1 MIIEHDIKLD
11 FSDVLIKPKR
21 STLKSRSDVSLVKT
35 FKPKYGNPFSGV
47 PIMAA
52 NMATGSFAMVKAFK
66 KEQMFVA
73 VAKHNNDQW
82 LEEYKKDSDILKYGF
97 YTIGMNENEFH
108 SLCEFAHEIYAN
120 NSKDLKHLKIVID
133 IANGYTQKFADF
145 VKKVRSHFSHHVIIA
160 GNVATPEMTE
170 ELIIAGADYV
180 KIGIG
185 PGSVCTTRKQT
196 GIGYPQLSAAIEC
209 SDAAHGLGGGIIL
222 DGGMRTPGD
231 VAKAFCANA
240 DLVMMG
246 GMFSGTDEMDGEV
259 YSEDFKSANQTW
271 HNGKWI
277 NDIETRKFKVFY
289 GMSSDMAQDLHF
301 GGNKDYRASEGTVEY
316 VDYIGPVSKV
326 IKDLL
331 GGLRSTGT
339 YIGAENIK
347 DFGKCAT
354 FVRVTHIHDKF

>member
-1 MIIEHDIKLD
+1 MIIENDIKLD

-21 STLKSRSDVSLVKT
+21 STLSSRKEVNLIKT
-35 FKPKYGNPFSGV
+35 FKPKYGDQFSGV

-66 KEQMFVA
+66 EEQMFVA
-73 VAKHNNDQW
+73 VAKHNNKQW
-82 LEEYKKDSDILKYGF
+82 LEEYKKNSDILKYGF
-97 YTIGMNENEFH
+97 YTIGMNDDEFY
-108 SLCEFAHEIYAN
+108 SLCDFAHEIYAN

-133 IANGYTQKFADF
+133 IANGYTQNFADF

-196 GIGYPQLSAAIEC
+196 GVGYPQLSAAIEC
-209 SDAAHGLGGGIIL
+209 ADAAHGLGGGIIL

-240 DLVMMG
+240 DMVMLG
-246 GMFSGTDEMDGEV
+246 GMFAGTDEQEGEIS
-259 YSEDFKSANQTW
+259 SEDVKLPTMTW
-271 HNGKWI
+271 IDGKWVNEI
-277 NDIETRKFKVFY
+277 ITEQKMVFY
-289 GMSSDMAQDLHF
+289 GMSSDYAQEQHF
-301 GGNKDYRASEGTVEY
+301 GGKKDYRASEGIVTTVQY
-316 VDYIGPVSKV
+316 QGSVNNI

-339 YIGAENIK
+339 YIGAGDIK